1 MIEKNNVVWDLSVPP
16 GLISAQSRANFKVRH
31 IFKVRLGCSGS
42 NPAESWGATRME
54 TPQQSMIWISYCSLE
69 VVWYLNTAYHAA
81 VWWAN
86 GSSCTGWCKDISW
99 FFGDVFAMRAF
110 LLVPHE
116 NAIIIDT
123 GKANKDSVSCCF
135 FFIFVSLDFREI
147 FPAKLSEHLSYFDI
161 LFTNLPS
168 PPPKKRNTKSPNKT
182 SNTEAIIKKLYKLEN
197 EPEAKSWS
205 KKPCV

>member
-1 MIEKNNVVWDLSVPP
+1 MLYGTSQCHLVWYQLKAEPTSKSDASSKLDWV
-16 GLISAQSRANFKVRH
+16 AQGQIQPSLEELQGW
-31 IFKVRLGCSGS
+31 RLHNSQWS
-42 NPAESWGATRME
+42 ESH
-54 TPQQSMIWISYCSLE
+54 CSLE

-168 PPPKKRNTKSPNKT
+168 PPPKK
-182 SNTEAIIKKLYKLEN
+182 KKH
-197 EPEAKSWS
+197 
-205 KKPCV
+205 KKPQ